1 MYKPGRMLVLLKTAP
16 SVIHPAEHR
25 LIHHLVA
32 GARRDDEDFAPV
44 AGTGALDNNLIT
56 GNWFF
61 AIAHDIFLVL
71 RVRGI
76 YPHRDTGEI
85 DLSRAALVPVAV
97 EAGFLFH
104 HADESALTL
113 TLRLVEGAYVPPGAT
128 HFIGAGGVVLTAGR
142 ELLVVSERHRR
153 AGTGRHYKLPG
164 GALHPREHIAAA
176 VAREILE
183 ETGIETRFRS
193 LVCFRHWHGYR
204 DGKSDIY
211 FVCRLD
217 PLTTAITCQREEL
230 DECRWMPVEEYLGHD
245 EVSVFNKRVV
255 RAALNGDPIVPEEIA
270 GYGAPETHELFM
282 PPEGGS
288 R

>member
-1 MYKPGRMLVLLKTAP
+1 MLNSKINPFGGCVVEADTLP
-16 SVIHPAEHR
+16 ESP
-25 LIHHLVA
+25 
-32 GARRDDEDFAPV
+32 EDFGLRLATSIAGWRQQGIKV
-44 AGTGALDNNLIT
+44 AWLTLPI
-56 GNWFF
+56 
-61 AIAHDIFLVL
+61 
-71 RVRGI
+71 
-76 YPHRDTGEI
+76 
-85 DLSRAALVPVAV
+85 SRAALIPVAV
-97 EAGFLFH
+97 GAGFLFH
-104 HADESALTL
+104 HTDEGALTL

-128 HFIGAGGVVLTAGR
+128 HFIGAGGVVLTAER

-211 FVCRLD
+211 FVCRLE
-217 PLTTAITCQREEL
+217 PLTTGITCQREEL
-230 DECRWMPVEEYLGHD
+230 DECRWMPVDEYLAHD

-255 RAALNGDPIVPEEIA
+255 RAALRGDLIVPEEIA

-282 PPEGGS
+282 PPEEGRHGD